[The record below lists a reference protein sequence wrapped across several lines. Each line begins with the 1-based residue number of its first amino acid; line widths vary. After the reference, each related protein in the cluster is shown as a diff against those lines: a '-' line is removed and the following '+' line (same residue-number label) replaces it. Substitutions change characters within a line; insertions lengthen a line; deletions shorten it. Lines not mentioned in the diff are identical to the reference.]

1 MSNIHIIVSKKESVR
16 VLRSCI
22 SSLESGLGA
31 IYKVQKDK
39 GQLRSLRIFI
49 IRAGAF
55 DQLSELA
62 IKNGTSASLK
72 RILKEIKNSKQAT
85 HNRSL
90 HHRLRLERAFS
101 GIHLQ
106 GSNHQREGDIE
117 DQVIEVKTLEQ
128 DGSRPIYK
136 TNFQKFDEEG
146 GEVEARLFQKLDE
159 ELNKVNAFYKDQV
172 EAAQHEVTLLS
183 KQMEA
188 LVALR
193 VKVKSPDTGKYKIQ
207 TIISSPEETMDESH
221 QQKDSM
227 VGPED
232 NPLQQANRNTHYEEQ
247 AEENNNYITKDPL
260 EILQHVK
267 VDNVPQSPI
276 STIKKAFTDSSDNE
290 LSFSKEELR
299 KVKEQLRLVFV
310 EFYQKLL
317 HLKDYS
323 FMNLSAFS
331 KIMKKYEKHT
341 SRAASA
347 AYMTVVDNSYVGSSD
362 EVNFLLEK
370 VESTFIRNFTHSN
383 HKKGRK
389 LLRQKTKTERHST
402 TFFTG
407 ASGNEKEQLTSDN
420 DVGVILRRKAAR
432 ELRLRFHGGGGG
444 GSSNL

>member
-1 MSNIHIIVSKKESVR
+1 MVILAAST
-16 VLRSCI
+16 
-22 SSLESGLGA
+22 SLLLA
-31 IYKVQKDK
+31 CKHMNNHTTK
-39 GQLRSLRIFI
+39 GV
-49 IRAGAF
+49 
-55 DQLSELA
+55 
-62 IKNGTSASLK
+62 
-72 RILKEIKNSKQAT
+72 
-85 HNRSL
+85 
-90 HHRLRLERAFS
+90 RLRLERAFS

-117 DQVIEVKTLEQ
+117 DQAIEVKTLEQ
-128 DGSRPIYK
+128 DGSRQLYK

-193 VKVKSPDTGKYKIQ
+193 
-207 TIISSPEETMDESH
+207 IISSPEETMDESH

-232 NPLQQANRNTHYEEQ
+232 NALQQANRNTHHEEQ
-247 AEENNNYITKDPL
+247 AEANNNYITKDPL

-299 KVKEQLRLVFV
+299 KVEEQLRLVFV

-331 KIMKKYEKHT
+331 KIMKKYEKVR
-341 SRAASA
+341 SIPR
-347 AYMTVVDNSYVGSSD
+347 
-362 EVNFLLEK
+362 
-370 VESTFIRNFTHSN
+370 
-383 HKKGRK
+383 
-389 LLRQKTKTERHST
+389 
-402 TFFTG
+402 
-407 ASGNEKEQLTSDN
+407 ASGNEKEQLTSDD

-444 GSSNL
+444 GSLNL

>member
-1 MSNIHIIVSKKESVR
+1 MVILAASTSLLLACKHMNNHTTKGVRPQKNIER
-16 VLRSCI
+16 
-22 SSLESGLGA
+22 
-31 IYKVQKDK
+31 DK
-39 GQLRSLRIFI
+39 
-49 IRAGAF
+49 
-55 DQLSELA
+55 
-62 IKNGTSASLK
+62 
-72 RILKEIKNSKQAT
+72 KNSKQAT

-117 DQVIEVKTLEQ
+117 DQAIEVKTLEQ
-128 DGSRPIYK
+128 DGSRQLYK

-193 VKVKSPDTGKYKIQ
+193 VK
-207 TIISSPEETMDESH
+207 IISSPEETMDESH

-232 NPLQQANRNTHYEEQ
+232 NALQQANRNTHHEEQ
-247 AEENNNYITKDPL
+247 AEANNNYITKDPL

-299 KVKEQLRLVFV
+299 KVEEQLRLVFV

-331 KIMKKYEKHT
+331 KIMKKYEKVR
-341 SRAASA
+341 SIPR
-347 AYMTVVDNSYVGSSD
+347 
-362 EVNFLLEK
+362 
-370 VESTFIRNFTHSN
+370 
-383 HKKGRK
+383 
-389 LLRQKTKTERHST
+389 
-402 TFFTG
+402 
-407 ASGNEKEQLTSDN
+407 ASGNEKEQLTSDD

-444 GSSNL
+444 GSLNL

>member
-1 MSNIHIIVSKKESVR
+1 MSSKKESVR

-49 IRAGAF
+49 IRPGAF

-62 IKNGTSASLK
+62 IKNGTSATSTSLLLACK
-72 RILKEIKNSKQAT
+72 HMNNHTTKGVSKQAT

-117 DQVIEVKTLEQ
+117 DQAIEVKTLEQ
-128 DGSRPIYK
+128 DGSRQLYK

-193 VKVKSPDTGKYKIQ
+193 VK
-207 TIISSPEETMDESH
+207 IISSPEETMDESH

-232 NPLQQANRNTHYEEQ
+232 NALQQANRNTHHEEQ
-247 AEENNNYITKDPL
+247 AEANNNYITKDPL

-299 KVKEQLRLVFV
+299 KVEEQLRLVFV

-347 AYMTVVDNSYVGSSD
+347 AYITVVDNSYVGSSD

-389 LLRQKTKTERHST
+389 LLRQKTKIEKAQHNI
-402 TFFTG
+402 FH
-407 ASGNEKEQLTSDN
+407 SGNEKEQLTSDD

-444 GSSNL
+444 GSLNL